1 VLILARL
8 KARAFGRLPVRLS
21 LRNIGIVVA
30 FWTFLGTYSAVQ
42 AHVAFTLAGK
52 KNSWGN
58 AFFSELTYCY
68 TACLLTPLVVAIARR
83 FPIERAHWLRNLFI
97 HLAIMPVFSA
107 VVKFIYDVVF
117 SPPNSYLRQGF
128 TFTKMLWSIVN
139 YSDFGAILYGLTV
152 ALYYT
157 LEYWQRYQR
166 ESLRAAQLQTQLA
179 QAQVQTLK
187 MQLHPHFLFN
197 TLHSIS
203 ALIQEDPESA
213 ETMIARLSDL
223 LRRALDQSATQE
235 IPLRDELDFLNL
247 YLEIERTRFEER
259 LKVDYDIDPAAL
271 DALVPNMIL
280 QPLVENAI
288 RHGIADRTE
297 NGRISISA
305 RKRANDLLLKV
316 EDNGSGIPARAVLSL
331 KEGVG
336 LTSTRGRLERLYG
349 SGQRLQLEAPS
360 AGGLIARIVLPFV
373 AAGEWS
379 HAQN

>member
-1 VLILARL
+1 MRV
-8 KARAFGRLPVRLS
+8 S
-21 LRNIGIVVA
+21 LRNIAIVVV
-30 FWTFLGTYSAVQ
+30 FWTFVGSYSAVQ
-42 AHVAFTLAGK
+42 GHIAFTLAGRK
-52 KNSWGN
+52 YSWGSS
-58 AFFSELTYCY
+58 FFSELTYSY
-68 TACLLTPLVVAIARR
+68 IACILTPVVVALARR
-83 FPIERAHWLRNLFI
+83 FPIERKDWLRNLCI
-97 HLAIMPVFSA
+97 HLAIMPLFSA
-107 VVKFIYDVVF
+107 VVKFTYDVIV
-117 SPPNSYLRQGF
+117 SPPDSYLRHGF
-128 TFTKMLWSIVN
+128 TVSKMMWSIVA
-139 YSDFGAILYGLTV
+139 YSDFGAILYGLTIAV
-152 ALYYT
+152 FYT
-157 LEYWQRYQR
+157 LEYSRRYQQ

-203 ALIQEDPESA
+203 ALVHEDPDSA
-213 ETMIARLSDL
+213 ESMIARLSDL
-223 LRRALDQSATQE
+223 LRRALEQSAPQE

-247 YLEIERTRFEER
+247 YLEIERIRFEER
-259 LKVDYDIDPAAL
+259 LEVEYDVDPAAL

-288 RHGIADRTE
+288 RHGIANRTE

-305 RKRANDLLLKV
+305 KRRANDLLLKV
-316 EDNGSGIPARAVLSL
+316 EDNGSGMPARAVLSL

-373 AAGEWS
+373 TSGEWS